1 MPEEKSPY
9 KGSTWDAFL
18 YFVSG
23 FKQLMN
29 APRLAIPSLISNA
42 LSSAFIWCILTVL
55 ILLSLPLVFEIAPV
69 LRDYQDI
76 FSDAYTESFPGIY
89 PDLIKR
95 FSAMGPEIVI
105 LSAIS
110 LILISA
116 LYLLFLVL
124 YAYVGGGSIGYLWG
138 GITDG
143 ITFKNFLYY
152 GRNCVWRILGIRI
165 LLFLLFLIYSIIFF
179 GAVALIISAL
189 LPGHSS
195 LYSLVILFLVIF
207 SFILWLFLWILISLP
222 FFFVETSIVIE
233 NRGIMDSIRRS
244 ADLVIK
250 NIWQILLFI
259 VVSAVIWL
267 VYSLL
272 VISLEIPLSL
282 FSLGISPLSA
292 LIILFFMNPW
302 MDLARLNFFLNIT
315 YNPVKIRDVRIELIK
330 GYLSRSKSFVL
341 SSPSILMD
349 FVRGNMNYILLSAL
363 FAGTGFSIGY
373 LIMSQFSFLSGY
385 ITDILVEDWGEGLF
399 GTPYTSLP
407 FIDVFY
413 YFFHNTNVIITLSL
427 SGMFFVL
434 PPLLGVSITAG
445 TIGMVYA
452 ILPFHLATAAV
463 FAHGIF
469 ELAALL
475 IATAAGL
482 RFGVHVIRRD
492 PNIDRIL
499 DDTLKVGFASLLLIA
514 IAAFIEAFITPV
526 IIYMMV

>member
-9 KGSTWDAFL
+9 KGSIWDAFL
-18 YFVSG
+18 YFVSA

-29 APRLAIPSLISNA
+29 APRLTIPSLISNA
-42 LSSAFIWCILTVL
+42 LSSAFGWCTLTVL
-55 ILLSLPLVFEIAPV
+55 ILLSLPLVFEIAPI
-69 LRDYQDI
+69 LSDYQDI
-76 FSDAYTESFPGIY
+76 FSDVYTESFPEIY
-89 PDLIKR
+89 PDLIER

-124 YAYVGGGSIGYLWG
+124 YAYVGGGSIGYLWE
-138 GITDG
+138 GITDR

-165 LLFLLFLIYSIIFF
+165 LLLFLFLIYSIIFF

-189 LPGHSS
+189 LSGHSS
-195 LYSLVILFLVIF
+195 SYPIVIFFLLIF
-207 SFILWLFLWILISLP
+207 SFILWLFLWFLISLP

-233 NRGIMDSIRRS
+233 NRGIMDSIKRS

-250 NIWQILLFI
+250 NIWQVLLFI
-259 VVSAVIWL
+259 VVLIVIWSA
-267 VYSLL
+267 YLL
-272 VISLEIPLSL
+272 LISSLEIPLSL
-282 FSLGISPLSA
+282 LSLGIWPLSA
-292 LIILFFMNPW
+292 LIILFFMTPW
-302 MDLARLNFFLNIT
+302 MDLAKLNFFLNIT
-315 YNPVKIRDVRIELIK
+315 YSPVKIRDVRLELI
-330 GYLSRSKSFVL
+330 GEYLSRSKSFVL
-341 SSPSILMD
+341 SSPSILID
-349 FVRGNMNYILLSAL
+349 FVRGNIDYILLSTL
-363 FAGTGFSIGY
+363 FAGIGFSIGY
-373 LIMSQFSFLSGY
+373 LIMNQFSFLSGD
-385 ITDILVEDWGEGLF
+385 ITDILVDDWGEGLF

-413 YFFHNTNVIITLSL
+413 YFFHNTNVIIDLSL

-445 TIGMVYA
+445 TIGMLYG
-452 ILPFHLATAAV
+452 ILPFHLATAAI

-499 DDTLKVGFASLLLIA
+499 DDTLKVGFASLPLIA